1 MQDKGLVDG
10 DQWPIGSLLIDAPG
24 ENALRNNSD
33 HFVKRGGVEAL
44 CPSCC
49 ATALFALQTNAP
61 SGGVGYR
68 TSLRGGGPLTTLILP
83 GRGSLDS
90 LWATI
95 WLNVLGEGAFLSI
108 HGKTDKIA
116 DSDKFPWLAPTRTS
130 EKAGG
135 VDTTAEDVH
144 PTQMFW
150 GMPRRIRLD
159 LDTLEEMACGVCGLL
174 SPKVIRR
181 YRAKNYGVNYS
192 GPWLHPLSPH
202 SRKDGVPL
210 PIHAQPGGVSYR
222 HWLGLVQE
230 DDKRAREPALVVHHF
245 REYRQNSDTQFRLW
259 SFGYDMDNMKARCW
273 YESIMPLIPLSKRIR
288 ESYEQDVASMVRAAS
303 EVAGNL
309 KTCVKKAWFRRPA
322 DIKGDTTFVD
332 ASLWQST
339 EDAFHAR
346 LHDLRAALE
355 GESELTEVKKE
366 WHRGLC
372 QAAARIFDVLAWEG
386 PMEDSD
392 PKRVVLARRDLMR
405 FNNGKKIVVD
415 LLNLPKSQ
423 ERRL

>member
-1 MQDKGLVDG
+1 
-10 DQWPIGSLLIDAPG
+10 
-24 ENALRNNSD
+24 
-33 HFVKRGGVEAL
+33 
-44 CPSCC
+44 
-49 ATALFALQTNAP
+49 
-61 SGGVGYR
+61 
-68 TSLRGGGPLTTLILP
+68 
-83 GRGSLDS
+83 
-90 LWATI
+90 
-95 WLNVLGEGAFLSI
+95 
-108 HGKTDKIA
+108 
-116 DSDKFPWLAPTRTS
+116 
-130 EKAGG
+130 
-135 VDTTAEDVH
+135 
-144 PTQMFW
+144 
-150 GMPRRIRLD
+150 
-159 LDTLEEMACGVCGLL
+159 
-174 SPKVIRR
+174 
-181 YRAKNYGVNYS
+181 
-192 GPWLHPLSPH
+192 
-202 SRKDGVPL
+202 
-210 PIHAQPGGVSYR
+210 
-222 HWLGLVQE
+222 
-230 DDKRAREPALVVHHF
+230 
-245 REYRQNSDTQFRLW
+245 
-259 SFGYDMDNMKARCW
+259 
-273 YESIMPLIPLSKRIR
+273 MPLIPLSKRIR